1 MENTEMLNRGE
12 EVVEQEQE
20 TGVTG
25 EELYQAYQD
34 GKSFDELKEMFSGG
48 SNFEEELPPA
58 EESGETDPNG
68 GEENIIVNQE
78 EEQTKESANGSQ
90 VPAQEPAGEQ
100 DKPYVFKNQKAYQ
113 EHFDKAFGKRHAET
127 LSKLS
132 QQEKLIDEM
141 SGLLSNVLGVPKE
154 SALEELRKRH
164 YAVEAEQKGYD
175 NPEQYAALKKAEN
188 EAAELRRQVQARQVD
203 EQIADIRRQGE
214 ALKQKVSGFDLDGAM
229 ENELFRQTVFSLQK
243 AGAADSVERAFRAV
257 FFEEFMKR
265 AEAPKQA
272 ASPRPREGAAGSRTK
287 TAVKP
292 SDVAKFSAS
301 HIKDLERRILN
312 GEKVEL

>member
-1 MENTEMLNRGE
+1 MENTEFLNRGE
-12 EVVEQEQE
+12 EIAEQEQG

-25 EELYQAYQD
+25 EALYQAYQD
-34 GKSFDELKEMFSGG
+34 GKSFDELKEMFSRGN
-48 SNFEEELPPA
+48 NFEEELSPGG
-58 EESGETDPNG
+58 EGEETDPED
-68 GEENIIVNQE
+68 GEKNTIVNQA
-78 EEQTKESANGSQ
+78 EEQAEENADGGRA
-90 VPAQEPAGEQ
+90 PAQEPAGEQ
-100 DKPYVFKNQKAYQ
+100 DKPYVFKSQKAYQ

-154 SALEELRKRH
+154 SALEELRSRH

-175 NPEQYAALKKAEN
+175 NPEQYAALKRAEN
-188 EAAELRRQVQARQVD
+188 EVAELRRQEQARQVN
-203 EQIADIRRQGE
+203 EQVADIRRQGE

-243 AGAADSVERAFRAV
+243 AGATDSVERAFRAV
-257 FFEEFMKR
+257 FFDEFMKR
-265 AEAPKQA
+265 AEAPKQEV
-272 ASPRPREGAAGSRTK
+272 SPRPREGAAGSRTK

-301 HIKDLERRILN
+301 HIRDLERRILN
-312 GEKVEL
+312 GEKVDL